1 MAVAIDT
8 VLVPVDD
15 TEEAERAVEYA
26 VAIAQRYD
34 AGIHILHIVDDAVA
48 RAIQRDEI
56 DADAVAEEHRAFMG
70 AVHELTRD
78 ADGDIEASQSSAAGF
93 SADRLSQH
101 PVNVVLDSAEEIGAD
116 LIVVP
121 REGTSDAPGAML
133 GKVAQHVLSY
143 ASQPVLSV

>member
-15 TEEAERAVEYA
+15 TQEAERAVEYA

-34 AGIHILHIVDDAVA
+34 ASIHILHILDDSVA

-56 DADAVAEEHRAFMG
+56 DADAVAEEHRAFMA

-78 ADGDIEASQSSAAGF
+78 ADGDVEASQSSAAGF
-93 SADRLSQH
+93 SAQRLSQH
-101 PVNVVLDSAEEIGAD
+101 PVNVVLDAAEEIGAD